1 MLSENERVFLVL
13 RMAELKSVTL
23 VRRAWKR
30 KFQSSPPTPKTITRV
45 YQKFVSTGSV
55 SDLPKSG
62 READEDIARGIEQ
75 HFNENPS
82 QSTRKA
88 AQIFNVSHTTVRR
101 ALKAAR
107 MKAYK
112 IHPTQALSED
122 DFCDRLEMCSEL
134 LELFGNNEDICFSD
148 EATFHTSGHV
158 HRQNCR
164 VWGYENPHATHQ
176 VIHQSPKVNV
186 WCALRKGQLFGPYF
200 FDGNVTSEKYQHML
214 ESFFLPQLSQHQK
227 DTMFFQQD
235 GAPPHWGLR
244 VRGFLNAKFPDRWIG
259 RDGPIHWAARSPDL
273 TPLDFFLWGHVKSQV
288 YRPNVSY
295 STVEDLKTEIR
306 RIIQEIGEDVLTRV
320 VESVPERYRRCVE
333 NGGRHVEQFD

>member
-1 MLSENERVFLVL
+1 M
-13 RMAELKSVTL
+13 
-23 VRRAWKR
+23 
-30 KFQSSPPTPKTITRV
+30 
-45 YQKFVSTGSV
+45 
-55 SDLPKSG
+55 
-62 READEDIARGIEQ
+62 
-75 HFNENPS
+75 
-82 QSTRKA
+82 
-88 AQIFNVSHTTVRR
+88 RR

-122 DFCDRLEMCSEL
+122 LQ
-134 LELFGNNEDICFSD
+134 
-148 EATFHTSGHV
+148 T
-158 HRQNCR
+158 
-164 VWGYENPHATHQ
+164 WGAR
-176 VIHQSPKVNV
+176 
-186 WCALRKGQLFGPYF
+186 A
-200 FDGNVTSEKYQHML
+200 
-214 ESFFLPQLSQHQK
+214 
-227 DTMFFQQD
+227 
-235 GAPPHWGLR
+235 WGLR

-306 RIIQEIGEDVLTRV
+306 RIIQEIGKDVLTRV

>member
-13 RMAELKSVTL
+13 HMAELKSVTS

-30 KFQSSPPTPKTITRV
+30 KFQSSPPTPKTIITRV

-122 DFCDRLEMCSEL
+122 DFCDRLEMFSQL

-164 VWGYENPHATHQ
+164 VWGYENPHASDPP
-176 VIHQSPKVNV
+176 VPE
-186 WCALRKGQLFGPYF
+186 
-200 FDGNVTSEKYQHML
+200 SE
-214 ESFFLPQLSQHQK
+214 
-227 DTMFFQQD
+227 
-235 GAPPHWGLR
+235 
-244 VRGFLNAKFPDRWIG
+244 
-259 RDGPIHWAARSPDL
+259 
-273 TPLDFFLWGHVKSQV
+273 
-288 YRPNVSY
+288 
-295 STVEDLKTEIR
+295 
-306 RIIQEIGEDVLTRV
+306 RV
-320 VESVPERYRRCVE
+320 VCLEERATVWPLL
-333 NGGRHVEQFD
+333 F